1 MISCSEAVRR
11 LWEYLDHG
19 LEADDRARVEGH
31 LALCRRCCGEAEF
44 TAALRELL
52 RNSAG
57 PDLPVDVE
65 AHLVDFLSTLE
76 NESEEDLWPR
86 T

>member
-1 MISCSEAVRR
+1 MISCSEAVKQ
-11 LWEYLDHG
+11 LWEYLDND
-19 LEADDRARVEGH
+19 LAAQDRANVEGH

-44 TAALRELL
+44 TEALRELL
-52 RNSAG
+52 RTSAG

-65 AHLVDFLSTLE
+65 RHLLGFLETFE
-76 NESEEDLWPR
+76 REPLWPK